1 MKKLA
6 TLFLMIMLLGYQAS
20 AQRFITKS
28 GKITFFSDGPLEKI
42 EAVNNSVNSALD
54 TQNGMFVFKV
64 LMKSFTFEKALMQE
78 HFNENY
84 VESDKYP
91 VAIFKG
97 KVTNIDKIDFGTS
110 GKYDAVVEGNLTIHG
125 HTNKVKATGV
135 FTVYDEGIKG
145 KSSFS
150 IKLADYGIE
159 IPKIVAGKIAEEILI
174 NVDIDLKPLKK

>member
-1 MKKLA
+1 MI
-6 TLFLMIMLLGYQAS
+6 LFGYQTE

-28 GKITFFSDGPLEKI
+28 GKITFFSDSPLEKI

-54 TQNGMFVFKV
+54 TQTGMFVFKV

-91 VAIFKG
+91 VATFKG
-97 KVTNIDKIDFGTS
+97 KVTNIDKIDFGTA
-110 GKYDAVVEGNLTIHG
+110 GKYDAIVEGNLTMHG
-125 HTNKVKATGV
+125 KTKKIKTTGV

-145 KSSFS
+145 TSSFS
-150 IKLADYGIE
+150 IKLADYGVE
-159 IPKIVAGKIAEEILI
+159 IPSIVAEKIAKEILI
-174 NVDIDLKPLKK
+174 NVDINLKPLKK

>member
-1 MKKLA
+1 MKKLVVIS
-6 TLFLMIMLLGYQAS
+6 LLMVLLGYQAE

-28 GKITFFSDGPLEKI
+28 GKITFFSDSPMEKI
-42 EAVNNSVNSALD
+42 EAFNNSVNSALD
-54 TQNGMFVFKV
+54 TQSGMFVFKV

-91 VAIFKG
+91 VALFKG
-97 KVTNIDKIDFGTS
+97 KVTNIDKIDFDTA
-110 GKYDAVVEGNLTIHG
+110 GKYDAIVEGNLTIHG

-159 IPKIVAGKIAEEILI
+159 IPKIVSGKIAEEILI
-174 NVDIDLKPLKK
+174 SVGINLKPLKK